1 MVAGPTCS
9 RVYVYTEQISVLVAM
24 VESHTGSDLIA
35 LTFTITT
42 FKTLSSIFNFP
53 ITHSSLLN
61 QMLQT
66 KYSISSTHSHSFNKF
81 PSNFNLIILIITKRL

>member
-9 RVYVYTEQISVLVAM
+9 RVYVYTEQISVFVAM
-24 VESHTGSDLIA
+24 VESHPGSDLIA
-35 LTFTITT
+35 LTFT

-66 KYSISSTHSHSFNKF
+66 KYSISSTHPHSFNKF